1 MLGSGQASGAS
12 HVHHALKPHQVDIAV
27 ASMDAGEWLLDVGY
41 SNGDGT
47 FSYTTTELVD
57 PKFANYVEVPWLA
70 AAVMLSVC

>member
-1 MLGSGQASGAS
+1 M
-12 HVHHALKPHQVDIAV
+12 

-70 AAVMLSVC
+70 AAVMLSVCCTLFVLLSTYFGH